1 MAKREWDLV
10 AGSLAP
16 EAVPVTITL
25 NNLSSAFQEFR
36 GQQDRLTDKEM
47 TTFNSTRIQQCG
59 FAQFASGTQQ
69 KARNSTKLGKIFPE
83 VERFVLNLAD
93 QWEEASTAPS
103 R

>member
-25 NNLSSAFQEFR
+25 NNLSSAFQEFH

-47 TTFNSTRIQQCG
+47 TTFNSTRI
-59 FAQFASGTQQ
+59 
-69 KARNSTKLGKIFPE
+69 
-83 VERFVLNLAD
+83 
-93 QWEEASTAPS
+93 
-103 R
+103 